1 MMVVLDE
8 KVSEKVVKLAN
19 EVGLT
24 PDEMTQKIIEW
35 YFEDSEKSE

>member
-1 MMVVLDE
+1 MMVVLEE

-19 EVGLT
+19 DVGLT

-35 YFEDSEKSE
+35 YFEDSVKPE

>member
-1 MMVVLDE
+1 MVVLEE

-19 EVGLT
+19 DVGLT

-35 YFEDSEKSE
+35 YFEDSVKPE